1 MADFANIEASKVIT
15 VIVADQAYVDTL
27 DGTWVET
34 DTHTK
39 RGKHWAEDNQAE
51 DSGTPLRK
59 NYAMEGGLYDSVRD
73 AFYEVQPYASW
84 TLDESTCIW
93 EPPVVYPD
101 DGKEYTWDEA
111 TTNWAE
117 VV

>member
-1 MADFANIEASKVIT
+1 MAYFANIEASKVIT

-34 DTHTK
+34 DPHTK

-51 DSGTPLRK
+51 DGGTPLRK

-101 DGKEYTWDEA
+101 DGKEYKWSED
-111 TTNWAE
+111 TTNWVE